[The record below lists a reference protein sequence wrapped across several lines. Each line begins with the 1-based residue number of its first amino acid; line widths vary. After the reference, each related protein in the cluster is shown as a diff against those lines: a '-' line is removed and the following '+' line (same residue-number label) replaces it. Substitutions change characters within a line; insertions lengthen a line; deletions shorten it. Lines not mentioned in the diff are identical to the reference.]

1 VRAGG
6 TALNNVLSVPEG
18 LGTLNKEEP
27 NLMDINQVMQ
37 QAQIF
42 QKRMAD
48 IQDELAGQQITSTVG
63 GGMVTVTVNGKNE
76 LLAIAIEREVI
87 NPDDSALL
95 QDLIVAGVND
105 AMRKAREAMQ
115 GEMRK
120 LTGGMNIPGLS
131 GMFG

>member
-1 VRAGG
+1 
-6 TALNNVLSVPEG
+6 
-18 LGTLNKEEP
+18 
-27 NLMDINQVMQ
+27 MDINQVMQ
-37 QAQIF
+37 QAQQF

-48 IQDELAGQQITSTVG
+48 VQDEMAARQMTSTVG

-76 LLAIAIEREVI
+76 LLSLKIEPEII
-87 NPDDSALL
+87 NPDDPNML

-115 GEMRK
+115 VEMRK
-120 LTGGMNIPGLS
+120 LTGGLNIPGLS

>member
-1 VRAGG
+1 
-6 TALNNVLSVPEG
+6 
-18 LGTLNKEEP
+18 
-27 NLMDINQVMQ
+27 MDINQMMQ

-63 GGMVTVTVNGKNE
+63 GGMVTVTVNGKND
-76 LLAIAIEREVI
+76 LLAITIDREVI
-87 NPDDSALL
+87 NPDDPALL

>member
-1 VRAGG
+1 
-6 TALNNVLSVPEG
+6 
-18 LGTLNKEEP
+18 
-27 NLMDINQVMQ
+27 MDINQVMQ

-48 IQDELAGQQITSTVG
+48 IQDELAGQRITSTVG

-76 LLAIAIEREVI
+76 LLAITIERELI
-87 NPDDSALL
+87 NPDDPALL
-95 QDLIVAGVND
+95 QDLIVAGIND

>member
-1 VRAGG
+1 
-6 TALNNVLSVPEG
+6 
-18 LGTLNKEEP
+18 
-27 NLMDINQVMQ
+27 MDINQVMQ
-37 QAQIF
+37 QAQLF

-48 IQDELAGQQITSTVG
+48 IQEELAGQQITSTVG
-63 GGMVTVTVNGKNE
+63 GGMVTVTVNGKND
-76 LLAIAIEREVI
+76 LLGITIDREII
-87 NPDDSALL
+87 NPEDPGLL

-120 LTGGMNIPGLS
+120 LTGGLNIPGLS

>member
-1 VRAGG
+1 
-6 TALNNVLSVPEG
+6 
-18 LGTLNKEEP
+18 
-27 NLMDINQVMQ
+27 MDINQVMQ

-76 LLAIAIEREVI
+76 LLAITIDREVI
-87 NPDDSALL
+87 NPDDPALL

>member
-1 VRAGG
+1 
-6 TALNNVLSVPEG
+6 
-18 LGTLNKEEP
+18 
-27 NLMDINQVMQ
+27 MDINQVMQ
-37 QAQIF
+37 QAQQF

-48 IQDELAGQQITSTVG
+48 VQEEMAGRQMTSTVG
-63 GGMVTVTVNGKNE
+63 GGMVSVTVNGKNE
-76 LLAIAIEREVI
+76 LLAIKIEPEVI
-87 NPDDSALL
+87 NQGDPNLL

-120 LTGGMNIPGLS
+120 LTGGLNIPGLS

>member
-1 VRAGG
+1 
-6 TALNNVLSVPEG
+6 
-18 LGTLNKEEP
+18 
-27 NLMDINQVMQ
+27 MDINQVKQ

-48 IQDELAGQQITSTVG
+48 IQDELAGQRITSTVG

-76 LLAIAIEREVI
+76 LLAITIERELI
-87 NPDDSALL
+87 NPDDPALL
-95 QDLIVAGVND
+95 QDLIVAGIND

>member
-1 VRAGG
+1 
-6 TALNNVLSVPEG
+6 
-18 LGTLNKEEP
+18 
-27 NLMDINQVMQ
+27 MDINQVMQ

-48 IQDELAGQQITSTVG
+48 IQEQLAGQQITSTVG
-63 GGMVTVTVNGKNE
+63 GGMVTVTVNGKNDV
-76 LLAIAIEREVI
+76 LAISIDREVI
-87 NPDDSALL
+87 NPDDPGLL

-105 AMRKAREAMQ
+105 AMRKAKEAMQ

-131 GMFG
+131 GIFG

>member
-1 VRAGG
+1 
-6 TALNNVLSVPEG
+6 
-18 LGTLNKEEP
+18 
-27 NLMDINQVMQ
+27 MDMNQVMQ
-37 QAQIF
+37 QAQQF

-48 IQDELAGQQITSTVG
+48 VQDAMAGQRLTSTVG

-76 LLAIAIEREVI
+76 LLAIKIEPEVI
-87 NPDDSALL
+87 NPDDPNLL

-115 GEMRK
+115 VEMRK
-120 LTGGMNIPGLS
+120 LTGGLNIPGLS

>member
-1 VRAGG
+1 
-6 TALNNVLSVPEG
+6 
-18 LGTLNKEEP
+18 
-27 NLMDINQVMQ
+27 MDINQVMQ
-37 QAQIF
+37 QAQLF

-48 IQDELAGQQITSTVG
+48 IQEELAGRQITSTVG
-63 GGMVTVTVNGKNE
+63 GGMVTVTVNGKSD
-76 LLAIAIEREVI
+76 LLGVAIDREII
-87 NPDDSALL
+87 NPDDPGLL

-120 LTGGMNIPGLS
+120 LTGGLNIPGLS

>member
-1 VRAGG
+1 
-6 TALNNVLSVPEG
+6 
-18 LGTLNKEEP
+18 
-27 NLMDINQVMQ
+27 MDINQVVQ
-37 QAQIF
+37 QAQQF

-48 IQDELAGQQITSTVG
+48 VQDDMAGRQLTSTVG

-76 LLAIAIEREVI
+76 LLALKIDSMII
-87 NPDDSALL
+87 NPEDPNML

-115 GEMRK
+115 AEMQK
-120 LTGGMNIPGLS
+120 LTGGLNIPGLS